1 MFAVGSNV
9 ISQRKHYTQIWIAVL
24 VFSVLTRVGIAIYY
38 GNWVPT
44 EHDDYSYSTLGWRLA
59 TGHGYTFDRYWYPF
73 TPPETPTAHWSF
85 LYTAFVAGVY
95 ALVGFRPVAVRLVG
109 AVLGGLLLPWMTAR
123 LARRL
128 FPDRLWTPLIAAAC
142 AAAYA
147 FFILYAARLMT
158 ETLYMIAFL
167 WSLERAIALAE
178 GFEAR
183 LSPDWVTAL
192 GLGVSLGLTTL
203 LRQAIL
209 PWVPVLFLWLVWRAW
224 RSDVRIFIQTH
235 FRALFLAGVV
245 LLAFIFPWTYRNY
258 RVYHGFLLLNSN
270 TGYAMYSAQHPM
282 HGACFQAF
290 EAAPLP
296 ADLMRQDL
304 TEVEW
309 DRALMRRGIGFVL
322 EEPGR
327 YVLLSLSR
335 LADYFEFWPTHTT
348 LLNNAGRLLSFTLYL
363 PFMLYGIYLGY
374 RSTTQQVGKSQA
386 ILPISRL
393 KHPIFLIFLFMI
405 FYTALHVL
413 TWAMSRYRLPVDA
426 VTMPLV
432 ALALERTIPFL
443 WERIRR

>member
-1 MFAVGSNV
+1 
-9 ISQRKHYTQIWIAVL
+9 
-24 VFSVLTRVGIAIYY
+24 
-38 GNWVPT
+38 
-44 EHDDYSYSTLGWRLA
+44 
-59 TGHGYTFDRYWYPF
+59 
-73 TPPETPTAHWSF
+73 
-85 LYTAFVAGVY
+85 
-95 ALVGFRPVAVRLVG
+95 
-109 AVLGGLLLPWMTAR
+109 
-123 LARRL
+123 
-128 FPDRLWTPLIAAAC
+128 
-142 AAAYA
+142 
-147 FFILYAARLMT
+147 MT

-178 GFEAR
+178 V
-183 LSPDWVTAL
+183 LSTAVT
-192 GLGVSLGLTTL
+192 GLGDGVGARCEPGLDHASASSHSPMGAGAL
-203 LRQAIL
+203 
-209 PWVPVLFLWLVWRAW
+209 LWLVWRAW

-348 LLNNAGRLLSFTLYL
+348 LLNNAGRLLFFYAVPSFHALRHL
-363 PFMLYGIYLGY
+363 FRL
-374 RSTTQQVGKSQA
+374 QVNNSA
-386 ILPISRL
+386 SR
-393 KHPIFLIFLFMI
+393 
-405 FYTALHVL
+405 
-413 TWAMSRYRLPVDA
+413 
-426 VTMPLV
+426 
-432 ALALERTIPFL
+432 
-443 WERIRR
+443 